1 MLRLA
6 GQTAGAIRPEFFC
19 GHSWVAGGVT
29 VKGKKK
35 IDLCFQIFFMGPLAN

>member
-6 GQTAGAIRPEFFC
+6 GQTAGAIGPEFFC

-35 IDLCFQIFFMGPLAN
+35 SIYVFKFFSWAL